1 MRLIWHQFAQ
11 RRQRPG
17 RNLEKLA
24 PAAGR
29 QGHAASQGHRG
40 IEDSRRLLLHWLA
53 WLGLMCASFYAKL
66 DRYIG
71 YHGRNAPRHEAQDKD
86 TAVQAEVRAGTLGD
100 LDNKVPQPQIT

>member
-1 MRLIWHQFAQ
+1 
-11 RRQRPG
+11 
-17 RNLEKLA
+17 
-24 PAAGR
+24 
-29 QGHAASQGHRG
+29 
-40 IEDSRRLLLHWLA
+40 
-53 WLGLMCASFYAKL
+53 MCASFYAKL